1 MEGKSVN
8 FLQKQ
13 IEELKR
19 EKELLIG
26 IVKNYCDCIFCLHS
40 ETEPLCLQEEPQ
52 GDVGECETCRLNCPC
67 KECRYGSNYMWNGK
81 GAEDESRNGA
91 QGD

>member
-19 EKELLIG
+19 EKELLLS
-26 IVKNYCDCIFCLHS
+26 IVKEYGDCDSCVHA
-40 ETEPLCLQEEPQ
+40 EMDPMCLQEKPQ

-67 KECRYGSNYMWNGK
+67 KECIGGRNFVWNGK
-81 GAEDESRNGA
+81 GVEDAKR
-91 QGD
+91 